1 MKLGLFNMPLHPPG
15 RLHADTYEEDLEL
28 MALADELGYS
38 EAWIGEHF
46 TTEWENMP
54 APDLFIARALGVTKN
69 LVMGT
74 GVSLLAFHDPIM
86 IAHRMAMLDH
96 LARGRFFFGIGSGG
110 VPTDSEMFQLD
121 RQSGQQR
128 NLMREAAE
136 LIVNMWTTEEPG
148 KFHHRGEHYDV
159 KLPAPRPEMGLSY
172 HMRPYQKPHPPIAV
186 AGSSPSSQ
194 TLEVAGELGWW
205 PMSTFFLHSSNLPM
219 HWEAYS
225 KGASAAG
232 RAVSRSQWRI
242 AREIYVADNTE
253 QAVNDV
259 MNGPPAYT
267 FNDYFLPLL
276 GQGLRGLDGLRI
288 TPDVPDSALT
298 PEYMLDNF
306 WIVGDPDHCA
316 WKIRQLYQ
324 DTGGFGTL
332 LILCHDWGK
341 DRAKGLRSLEL
352 LAKEALPQLEDLTPF
367 P

>member
-1 MKLGLFNMPLHPPG
+1 
-15 RLHADTYEEDLEL
+15 
-28 MALADELGYS
+28 
-38 EAWIGEHF
+38 
-46 TTEWENMP
+46 
-54 APDLFIARALGVTKN
+54 
-69 LVMGT
+69 
-74 GVSLLAFHDPIM
+74 
-86 IAHRMAMLDH
+86 
-96 LARGRFFFGIGSGG
+96 
-110 VPTDSEMFQLD
+110 MFQLD

-148 KFHHRGEHYDV
+148 EFHHRGEHYDV
-159 KLPAPRPEMGLSY
+159 KLPAPRPEMGLSF

-205 PMSTFFLHSSNLPM
+205 PMSTFFLHSSNLPL
-219 HWEAYS
+219 HWEAYA

-242 AREIYVADNTE
+242 AREVYVADNTE
-253 QAVNDV
+253 QAVSDV
-259 MNGPPAYT
+259 MDGPPAHT
-267 FNDYFLPLL
+267 FTDYFLPLL

-306 WIVGDPDHCA
+306 WIVGDPDACA
-316 WKIRQLYQ
+316 EKIRQLYQ

-332 LILCHDWGK
+332 LILCHDWGD

-352 LAKEALPQLEDLTPF
+352 LAKETLPQLEDLTPF
-367 P
+367 H